1 MEAIVKRFTRLIVT
15 GLLSACLLPACSVLN
30 SRTPVQIDV
39 DAENG
44 IADDFERSRLIALDL
59 VNALVQIPTLRPAS
73 TTLHTARPRSRFGE
87 LLVASLQDAGYDLRI
102 GDKASAGWLNYSIE
116 PVSVVAPA
124 APVPGT
130 ADYTFMVSAGSVKVK
145 RTYRVDSLGVRPA
158 SSLFVHGGDGSGI
171 RLHDALFD
179 RLSTGI
185 VSASDKPFQVAGKRA
200 VANQAV
206 TNQAAANQALEN
218 RAAVKG
224 LPPVVKKNMYE
235 TRRSNFE
242 SLLQNYDSVRSE
254 VLIFP
259 NDSLVMGASNK
270 RIAREIVA
278 SFDPGSDVISVIGCS
293 HGKTSLVKGNQKLAL
308 GRSYRVKEELILA
321 GIAADKILEE
331 GCWANVH
338 FDQEMPRRGVV
349 VTHKRRSN

>member
-1 MEAIVKRFTRLIVT
+1 MKRFTRLIIT
-15 GLLSACLLPACSVLN
+15 GFLSACLLPGCSVLN
-30 SRTPVQIDV
+30 TRTPVQTDV

-59 VNALVQIPTLRPAS
+59 VNALVQIPILRPAS

-87 LLVASLQDAGYDLRI
+87 LLFANLQDAGYDLRI
-102 GDKASAGWLNYSIE
+102 GDQASASWLNYSIE

-124 APVPGT
+124 APAPGT
-130 ADYTFMVSAGSVKVK
+130 ADYTFMVSVGSVKVK

-179 RLSTGI
+179 RQSTGI
-185 VSASDKPFQVAGKRA
+185 ISAREQPFQVAGKRA
-200 VANQAV
+200 VANQA
-206 TNQAAANQALEN
+206 AAHQALEN
-218 RAAVKG
+218 QAAVKG
-224 LPPVVKKNMYE
+224 VPPVAKKNMYE

-242 SLLQNYDSVRSE
+242 SVLQNYDSVRSD

-259 NDSLVMGASNK
+259 NDSLVMGANNK

-278 SFDPGSDVISVIGCS
+278 SFDSGSDVISVIGCS
-293 HGKTSLVKGNQKLAL
+293 HGKTSLVNGNQKLAL

-338 FDQEMPRRGVV
+338 FDQKMPRRGVV

>member
-1 MEAIVKRFTRLIVT
+1 MDAIVKRFTRLFVT
-15 GLLSACLLPACSVLN
+15 GLLSTCLLPACSVLN
-30 SRTPVQIDV
+30 TRTPVQIDV
-39 DAENG
+39 KAENG
-44 IADDFERSRLIALDL
+44 IADDFARSRLIALDL
-59 VNALVQIPTLRPAS
+59 VNALVQIPTLRPAM
-73 TTLHTARPRSRFGE
+73 LHTARPRSRFGE

-102 GDKASAGWLNYSIE
+102 GDKASTGWLNYSIE

-145 RTYRVDSLGVRPA
+145 RTYRVDSQGVRPA

-171 RLHDALFD
+171 RLQDTLFD
-179 RLSTGI
+179 RQSTGTA
-185 VSASDKPFQVAGKRA
+185 SARDKPVQVAEKRT
-200 VANQAV
+200 VA
-206 TNQAAANQALEN
+206 NQAAANQAAANQTLEN
-218 RAAVKG
+218 RAALRRP
-224 LPPVVKKNMYE
+224 LPAAKKNMYE

-242 SLLQNYDSVRSE
+242 SVLQNYDSVRSE

-278 SFDPGSDVISVIGCS
+278 NFDPGNDVISVIGCS
-293 HGKTSLVKGNQKLAL
+293 HGKTSLVNGNQKLAL

-338 FDQEMPRRGVV
+338 FDQKMPRRGVV

>member
-1 MEAIVKRFTRLIVT
+1 MDAIVKRFTRLFVT
-15 GLLSACLLPACSVLN
+15 GLLSACLLSACSVLN
-30 SRTPVQIDV
+30 TRTPVQIDV
-39 DAENG
+39 KAENG
-44 IADDFERSRLIALDL
+44 IADDFARSRLIALDL
-59 VNALVQIPTLRPAS
+59 VNALVQIPALRPAS
-73 TTLHTARPRSRFGE
+73 TMLHTARPRSRFGE

-102 GDKASAGWLNYSIE
+102 GDKASTGWLNYSIE

-145 RTYRVDSLGVRPA
+145 RTYRVDSQGVRPA

-171 RLHDALFD
+171 RLQDALFD
-179 RLSTGI
+179 RPSTGTA
-185 VSASDKPFQVAGKRA
+185 SARDKPIQVAEKR
-200 VANQAV
+200 
-206 TNQAAANQALEN
+206 AAANQTAANLALEN

-224 LPPVVKKNMYE
+224 TLPVAKKNMYE

-242 SLLQNYDSVRSE
+242 SVLRNYDSVRSD

-278 SFDPGSDVISVIGCS
+278 SFNPGSDVISVIGCS
-293 HGKTSLVKGNQKLAL
+293 HGKTSLVNGNQKLAL

-338 FDQEMPRRGVV
+338 FDQKMPRRGVV